1 MNFLEE
7 LFNRS
12 RERQPWLSEEAYLAS
27 APHVGGMMTDD
38 DRIILNPYSKANK
51 SAIYQNELARL
62 YQKDNPPNFSLT
74 PQQNTYLDT
83 TDYARATPQERMAT
97 IASRLL
103 TNDQSA
109 QTPTFEQDTYVRK
122 LRDILKN
129 YR

>member
-1 MNFLEE
+1 MDFLEE
-7 LFNRS
+7 LFNRP

-27 APHVGGMMTDD
+27 APKTGGMMTEDN
-38 DRIILNPYSKANK
+38 RIILNPYSPANK

-74 PQQNTYLDT
+74 PQQNSYLDT
-83 TDYARATPQERMAT
+83 TDYARATPQERMST

-109 QTPTFEQDTYVRK
+109 QKPTFEQDMYVRR